1 MKRITSLFVP
11 VIFLTLLSEVREQLQ
26 LLFANE
32 VKLCKVNE
40 TSSAGFEVLTGI
52 LMKIQVLCDVALC

>member
-1 MKRITSLFVP
+1 VT
-11 VIFLTLLSEVREQLQ
+11 EQLQ

-40 TSSAGFEVLTGI
+40 ISSAGYEVLTGM
-52 LMKIQVLCDVALC
+52 LMKIQVL